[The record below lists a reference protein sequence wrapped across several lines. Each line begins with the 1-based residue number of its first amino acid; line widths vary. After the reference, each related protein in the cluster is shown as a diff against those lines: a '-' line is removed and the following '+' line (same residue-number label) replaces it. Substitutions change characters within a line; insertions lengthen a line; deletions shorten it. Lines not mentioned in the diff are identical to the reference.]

1 MGVRIL
7 REIWAKRIFLPT
19 REGSSKRRKLVGILV
34 KDKSGDIAR
43 EMLSLYMHFNRNG
56 IWDGETMCI

>member
-1 MGVRIL
+1 M
-7 REIWAKRIFLPT
+7 FLPT

-34 KDKSGDIAR
+34 GEKNGNFAR